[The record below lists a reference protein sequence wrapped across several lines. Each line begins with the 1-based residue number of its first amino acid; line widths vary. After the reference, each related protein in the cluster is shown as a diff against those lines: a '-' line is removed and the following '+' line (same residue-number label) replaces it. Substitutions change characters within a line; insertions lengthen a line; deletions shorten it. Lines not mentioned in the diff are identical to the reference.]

1 MCKQSQNKEK
11 YTTMQDAKIVMQ
23 HSHATACILKN
34 KDIDISQ
41 YHLLCTLQT
50 EKKTKQGTWP
60 VGYLINF

>member
-23 HSHATACILKN
+23 HSHGTACILKN

-50 EKKTKQGTWP
+50 EKKKKNRALGP
-60 VGYLINF
+60 